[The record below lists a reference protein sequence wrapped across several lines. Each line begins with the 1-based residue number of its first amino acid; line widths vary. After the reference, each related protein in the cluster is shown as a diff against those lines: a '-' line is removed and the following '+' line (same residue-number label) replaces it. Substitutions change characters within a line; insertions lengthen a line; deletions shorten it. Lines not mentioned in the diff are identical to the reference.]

1 MTSIDQSRGLC
12 SCSIMAFPL
21 HISSFIKY
29 MYILKVRFDVI
40 KSISIKH
47 IGFTALEG
55 HIVVT
60 YTDISK

>member
-1 MTSIDQSRGLC
+1 MTSINRSRGLC
-12 SCSIMAFPL
+12 SCSIIAFPL
-21 HISSFIKY
+21 YISSFIKY
-29 MYILKVRFDVI
+29 IYVLKVRFDVI

-47 IGFTALEG
+47 VGFTASEG